1 MGLSISHI
9 WIVSCYTAQN
19 HALGHIIE
27 ERVNSTCYVLE
38 SSDLNILGFGKNGS
52 DPELMLF
59 DCAGKEWEDL
69 LPSLQLC
76 LVEEASNRSLVMF
89 NLSPDFCHRKEA
101 IRLNV
106 KGFIYR
112 NDSLDTF
119 IKAIETVLLGDMWC
133 PRKAIV
139 DCLRDNNSPDTK
151 PPDLTPRELEI
162 LKILVLGYSNEMI
175 AEDLCISPHTVKT
188 HLANIFKKIDVRK
201 RHQAIHWFKN
211 HF

>member
-1 MGLSISHI
+1 MDLSNSHI
-9 WIVSCYTAQN
+9 WIVSSYTAHNQ
-19 HALGHIIE
+19 ALAHTIK
-27 ERVNSTCYVLE
+27 ERINSTCYVLE
-38 SSDLNILGFGKNGS
+38 CSDPDISGFGQNGS

-59 DCAGKEWEDL
+59 DCNGKKWEDL

-76 LVEEASNRSLVMF
+76 LGAEASNRSLVMF
-89 NLSPDFCHRKEA
+89 NLPPDFGHKKEA
-101 IRLNV
+101 IGHSV

-133 PRKAIV
+133 SRKTIV
-139 DCLRDNNSPDTK
+139 DCLRYNNSPGTK
-151 PPDLTPRELEI
+151 SPDLTSRELGI

-175 AEDLCISPHTVKT
+175 AEDLCISPNTVKT

-201 RHQAIHWFKN
+201 RHQAVQWFKT